1 MAEVVLFQDAS
12 YLIHTWSASQYENL
26 EYCWANLK
34 TISLESF
41 RVSRFDPNC
50 VFVGVPFLKKG
61 SLPATMWS
69 SSIARMLIA
78 TDLPRLQ
85 FLSLF
90 FTSEVCE
97 EKTMS
102 L

>member
-26 EYCWANLK
+26 EYCSANLFYRVELK
-34 TISLESF
+34 TTSLESF

-78 TDLPRLQ
+78 TDLPQLQ

-90 FTSEVCE
+90 FTSEVC
-97 EKTMS
+97 
-102 L
+102 

>member
-1 MAEVVLFQDAS
+1 MRLTL
-12 YLIHTWSASQYENL
+12 YIHGQLLSMKTLNIAGPTFYRVE
-26 EYCWANLK
+26 LK
-34 TISLESF
+34 TINLESF

-61 SLPATMWS
+61 SLLATMWS